1 MAVVVFDKSIQLSD
15 VERITK
21 AQILHALK
29 CVDANSSFQLVNDEG
44 KQFCLMLPDS
54 QIAICYKLKWNIQ
67 FGIALCFREQLKDD
81 LKNIP
86 FSFKFDVKLR
96 HNKPKNNTIS
106 TPNIGEK
113 NINVSRY
120 CTMALSYS
128 TNEKLLEHFFEFVRK
143 ANFDLYFVLDTR
155 EWMVLM

>member
-1 MAVVVFDKSIQLSD
+1 M
-15 VERITK
+15 
-21 AQILHALK
+21 
-29 CVDANSSFQLVNDEG
+29 
-44 KQFCLMLPDS
+44 
-54 QIAICYKLKWNIQ
+54 
-67 FGIALCFREQLKDD
+67 
-81 LKNIP
+81 
-86 FSFKFDVKLR
+86 KLR

-143 ANFDLYFVLDTR
+143 ANFDLYFVLDTL